1 MIDKLVSIRHA
12 ANLLG
17 ITIQTIR
24 NWDKQ
29 GFLKPDILVKGADY
43 KDKLVVGADIVS

>member
-1 MIDKLVSIRHA
+1 MDKLVSIGYA

-17 ITIQTIR
+17 VTIQTIR

-29 GFLKPDILVKGADY
+29 GLLKP
-43 KDKLVVGADIVS
+43 

>member
-1 MIDKLVSIRHA
+1 MNKLISIGHA

-17 ITIQTIR
+17 VTIQTIR

-29 GFLKPDILVKGADY
+29 GFLKP
-43 KDKLVVGADIVS
+43 

>member
-1 MIDKLVSIRHA
+1 MNKLISIGHA

-17 ITIQTIR
+17 VTIQTIR

-29 GFLKPDILVKGADY
+29 
-43 KDKLVVGADIVS
+43 

>member
-1 MIDKLVSIRHA
+1 MNKLIPIGHA

-17 ITIQTIR
+17 VTIQTIR

-29 GFLKPDILVKGADY
+29 GLLKPDDITKG
-43 KDKLVVGADIVS
+43 G

>member
-1 MIDKLVSIRHA
+1 MDKLVSIGHA

-17 ITIQTIR
+17 VTIQTIR

-29 GFLKPDILVKGADY
+29 
-43 KDKLVVGADIVS
+43 

>member
-17 ITIQTIR
+17 VTIQTIR

-29 GFLKPDILVKGADY
+29 
-43 KDKLVVGADIVS
+43 